1 MKKLEARTHTL
12 LAKKIYNF
20 FKKRNVNLSKFW
32 LTIGS
37 VKPDF
42 TNDDINHYKDES
54 IYLFYEKFSELKNI
68 DPEKDIKNFSMKL
81 GEIFHYTADFFC
93 HAHNNKKMENNYLY
107 HFKYEWQ
114 LNKFAYNS
122 KSEIF
127 NLKHLD
133 PYIYQLTLK
142 ELMNY
147 KHKEYSNKKTSFK
160 NDLFYSFQFSIFITN
175 KLLANAYNQKLSN
188 PNFNLNIAK

>member
-12 LAKKIYNF
+12 IAKKIHEF
-20 FKKRNVNLSKFW
+20 FAKKNIDLSKFW

-68 DPEKDIKNFSMKL
+68 NPKSEIKKFSLKL

-93 HAHNNKKMENNYLY
+93 HAHNNQKMEENYFF

-114 LNKFAYNS
+114 LNKIAYKS
-122 KSEIF
+122 KNKIF
-127 NLKHLD
+127 NLKKLD

-147 KHKEYSNKKTSFK
+147 KHKEYLKQKNSFQK
-160 NDLFYSFQFSIFITN
+160 DLFYSYQFSIFLAN
-175 KLLANAYNQKLSN
+175 KLLVNSYKQKLQN
-188 PNFNLNIAK
+188 TKLHLDIAK

>member
-68 DPEKDIKNFSMKL
+68 DPEKEMKTFSLKL

-93 HAHNNKKMENNYLY
+93 HAHNNQKMEDNYLH

-114 LNKFAYNS
+114 LNKFAYNT
-122 KSEIF
+122 KNDIF
-127 NLKHLD
+127 KVKQFD
-133 PYIYQLTLK
+133 PYIYHLTLK

-147 KHKEYSNKKTSFK
+147 KHEEYLNKKSSFK
-160 NDLFYSFQFSIFITN
+160 NDILYSFQFSIFLTN
-175 KLLANAYNQKLSN
+175 KLLANTQLQSMKNTKL
-188 PNFNLNIAK
+188 NLNIAK

>member
-12 LAKKIYNF
+12 LAKKIYDF
-20 FKKRNVNLSKFW
+20 FEKRNVNLSKFW

-54 IYLFYEKFSELKNI
+54 ITLFYEKFSELKNI
-68 DPEKDIKNFSMKL
+68 DPEKNMQKFSLKL

-93 HAHNNKKMENNYLY
+93 HAHNNQKMEDNYLY

-114 LNKFAYNS
+114 LNNFAYKS
-122 KSEIF
+122 KNKIF
-127 NLKHLD
+127 NLNQLD

-147 KHKEYSNKKTSFK
+147 KHEEYLNKKTSFK
-160 NDLFYSFQFSIFITN
+160 NDLFYSFQFSVFLTN
-175 KLLANAYNQKLSN
+175 KLLANTYSQKLQTSKLH
-188 PNFNLNIAK
+188 LNIAK

>member
-54 IYLFYEKFSELKNI
+54 IYLFYEK
-68 DPEKDIKNFSMKL
+68 
-81 GEIFHYTADFFC
+81 TADLFRHFC
-93 HAHNNKKMENNYLY
+93 FWWILR
-107 HFKYEWQ
+107 
-114 LNKFAYNS
+114 
-122 KSEIF
+122 
-127 NLKHLD
+127 
-133 PYIYQLTLK
+133 
-142 ELMNY
+142 
-147 KHKEYSNKKTSFK
+147 
-160 NDLFYSFQFSIFITN
+160 
-175 KLLANAYNQKLSN
+175 
-188 PNFNLNIAK
+188 